1 VRILYAHNFYRMPGG
16 EDEIFA
22 DEIRLMRQHG
32 HEVGAFESSSKTLA
46 TRSKLAA
53 GIEGVWSTRMADA
66 IRARIRA
73 ERPDVVHVHNSY
85 PVMSPAIFRAA
96 AAEGAAVVHTLHNY
110 RMLCSHAGLYRAGRI
125 CEDCVGA
132 VAPWRGVLHGCNHN
146 GRAADTQI
154 AVAVG
159 VHRLFGTWRRSID
172 RYIALTPFARDIYVR
187 GGLPASKIAVLPT
200 YVEPDPGIGPGGEH
214 ALFVGRFTVEKGIRV
229 ILDAWRHMDGAIPLK
244 IVGSGGPLAD
254 ETAAAARGIPGV
266 EFKGRV
272 SREELTDLMQR
283 ARFLVFPS
291 IWYEGTP
298 RTIAEAFAAG
308 TPVVSSDIGAMRLMV
323 TPGRDGDWFC
333 AGDPDDLAR
342 TIRALIAE
350 PGRLSAMRAG
360 ARRTFESTY
369 AADRH
374 YDGLLSIY
382 RDAIHE
388 REGIAARS

>member
-1 VRILYAHNFYRMPGG
+1 
-16 EDEIFA
+16 
-22 DEIRLMRQHG
+22 
-32 HEVGAFESSSKTLA
+32 
-46 TRSKLAA
+46 
-53 GIEGVWSTRMADA
+53 
-66 IRARIRA
+66 
-73 ERPDVVHVHNSY
+73 VHNSY

-187 GGLPASKIAVLPT
+187 GGLPACKIAVLPT

-254 ETAAAARGIPGV
+254 ETAAAALGIPGV

-283 ARFLVFPS
+283 ARCLVFPS